1 METSQHADSPPHS
14 DPQANENPKDEM
26 SAFDD
31 VVISHKSWL
40 KSVLGLGALE
50 AKMWVT
56 SSAQLLALMC
66 GVIFLLLTTWLLLIA
81 SISVVAW
88 SYGFSLVGILLTVTV
103 VTFLSSI
110 VLLYLMK
117 RTLKSMD
124 FLRTLDAIIP
134 TEEE

>member
-1 METSQHADSPPHS
+1 METPPHS
-14 DPQANENPKDEM
+14 DSQQDASLKDGT

-31 VVISHKSWL
+31 VIVSHKSWL

-81 SISVVAW
+81 SGAAVAW
-88 SYGFSLVGILLTVTV
+88 SYGFSLVGILLSATL
-103 VTFLSSI
+103 VTFVSAV
-110 VLLYLMK
+110 VLLYLV
-117 RTLKSMD
+117 RSTLKNMN
-124 FLRTLDAIIP
+124 FTRTLDAIIP

>member
-1 METSQHADSPPHS
+1 METPPHS
-14 DPQANENPKDEM
+14 DSQPKTGSPDET
-26 SAFDD
+26 SAFDE
-31 VVISHKSWL
+31 VILSHKSWL

-81 SISVVAW
+81 TAAAIAW
-88 SYGFSLVGILLTVTV
+88 SYGFSLVGILLSATL
-103 VTFLSSI
+103 VTFASAA
-110 VLLYLMK
+110 VLLYLVGI
-117 RTLKSMD
+117 TLKNMN
-124 FLRTLDAIIP
+124 FTRTLDAIIP

>member
-1 METSQHADSPPHS
+1 METPHS
-14 DPQANENPKDEM
+14 DSQSDSSLKDEI
-26 SAFDD
+26 SAFDE
-31 VVISHKSWL
+31 VIVSHKSWL

-81 SISVVAW
+81 TGAAIAW
-88 SYGFSLVGILLTVTV
+88 SYGFSLVGILLSATL
-103 VTFLSSI
+103 VTFFSAF
-110 VLLYLMK
+110 VLLYLIR
-117 RTLKSMD
+117 RTLKNMD
-124 FLRTLDAIIP
+124 FTRTLDAIIP

>member
-1 METSQHADSPPHS
+1 MEIPPHS
-14 DPQANENPKDEM
+14 DSQPHLDSQSQSNPKDEL

-31 VVISHKSWL
+31 VVMSHKHWL

-56 SSAQLLALMC
+56 SSAQLLALIC

-81 SISVVAW
+81 LVSVLAW
-88 SYGFSLVGILLTVTV
+88 SYGFSLVGILFSATLITLV
-103 VTFLSSI
+103 SA
-110 VLLYLMK
+110 LLMLYFV
-117 RTLKSMD
+117 RNTLKRMD
-124 FLRTLDAIIP
+124 FTRTLDAIIP